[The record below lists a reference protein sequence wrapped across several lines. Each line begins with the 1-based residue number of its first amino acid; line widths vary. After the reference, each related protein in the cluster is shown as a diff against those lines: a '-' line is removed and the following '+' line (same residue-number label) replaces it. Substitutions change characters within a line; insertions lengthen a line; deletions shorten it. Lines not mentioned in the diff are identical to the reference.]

1 MSFEDASFAA
11 SPEVGVQNPSQNCEN
26 RCADDSYGQSDQ
38 RQHPVAEPRPQ
49 QDAAKCEEGG
59 VAQKNKMGRTEL
71 VLAACRGGFPLAL
84 TSPPRNALAAI
95 QMPTAAVTK
104 PTTGRDCIP

>member
-1 MSFEDASFAA
+1 MPTAWLAQSTADSGSCSLSMSFEDASFAA

-49 QDAAKCEEGG
+49 QDAAKCGRRRCPKEQDGPDRACLGG
-59 VAQKNKMGRTEL
+59 VPGRL
-71 VLAACRGGFPLAL
+71 PAGLDV
-84 TSPPRNALAAI
+84 TS
-95 QMPTAAVTK
+95 
-104 PTTGRDCIP
+104 